1 LNIAGMRR
9 IALKPMEAN
18 MMRLR
23 IIPSCAIILATV
35 IPLTGAPAWALG
47 NGEKPKGDVRP
58 CDLTGVNPAY
68 HKGIFGKAETAALY
82 GFVKG
87 PDGKWQVIPNC
98 HISS

>member
-1 LNIAGMRR
+1 
-9 IALKPMEAN
+9 MEVK
-18 MMRLR
+18 MMRVWNMLG
-23 IIPSCAIILATV
+23 CAIT
-35 IPLTGAPAWALG
+35 LTALLSQSGAPAWALG

-68 HKGIFGKAETAALY
+68 HPGIFKDPKNAALY

-87 PDGKWQVIPNC
+87 PDGKWTVIPNC